1 MALRIYKVVQNV
13 ILIGVLAVVTG
24 LISMIVI
31 LDMNPY
37 VVVSGSMEPTLPV
50 GSVCI
55 VDCQQRSPD
64 EGDIISY
71 KAGDSIVTHRVIE
84 VTDDGYIT
92 KGDANDTKDSGT
104 VKEKQIFG
112 TCVASAPKVGYVV
125 MFLRSA
131 LGIFT
136 VVMSAICFGFIGRLL
151 ESRRE

>member
-1 MALRIYKVVQNV
+1 MALRIYKVIQNV
-13 ILIGVLAVVTG
+13 LLIGVLTVVTG

-37 VVVSGSMEPTLPV
+37 VVISGSMEPALPV

-71 KAGDSIVTHRVIE
+71 KAGEGIVTHRVID
-84 VTDDGYIT
+84 VTEDGYVT
-92 KGDANDTKDSGT
+92 KGDANDTKDPGI

-112 TCVASAPKVGYVV
+112 TCVASVPNTSLHSF
-125 MFLRSA
+125 MFFS
-131 LGIFT
+131 
-136 VVMSAICFGFIGRLL
+136 LL
-151 ESRRE
+151 SL